1 MTLHAVAITGL
12 HRITKPKPNLGGSTV
27 LALFDCE
34 ANGFT
39 FRRCAFV
46 RTSRRG
52 LTVWEPDA
60 NGDPLGPFAPVMT
73 VWAEIVWMRGSEA
86 ALGYRLERRQPVSIL
101 IRDSKAAKAIT
112 LGWRAV
118 NARKTADK
126 FNITAVAPARDK
138 GFIEVLGMLGGATG

>member
-12 HRITKPKPNLGGSTV
+12 IRMTNPKPNLGGSTV

-52 LTVWEPDA
+52 LTVW
-60 NGDPLGPFAPVMT
+60 GPKL
-73 VWAEIVWMRGSEA
+73 EERGEA
-86 ALGYRLERRQPVSIL
+86 
-101 IRDSKAAKAIT
+101 
-112 LGWRAV
+112 RAV
-118 NARKTADK
+118 LIHDDQLRSVMVREAQAAYRA
-126 FNITAVAPARDK
+126 
-138 GFIEVLGMLGGATG
+138 MGGADGDWEPRD